1 MHIRTALTVGAA
13 LAVASAVSAAP
24 IVITSPNFAGNGTAR
39 TNWLAAT
46 GISAG
51 DVMADFETLPLGNIH
66 NQANV
71 YPGLTVASSNGAA
84 NVVSGTASTG
94 GSNPIDLQA
103 LALREGV
110 NYTLSFSAPVD
121 YFAFHHMDLT
131 TMTVTVT
138 YTDSSTSVHSHNGAG
153 SSGNTAVFFGFFR
166 NDALA
171 VSSVLLRGTGGD
183 GEAGLDN
190 LEYGN
195 VVPEPASMAAL
206 GLGAACLLRRRLS
219 SGRCH

>member
-1 MHIRTALTVGAA
+1 MFMRNTLVAGAA
-13 LAVASAVSAAP
+13 LAAVSAAYAAP
-24 IVITSPNFAGNGTAR
+24 IVITSPNFAGNGAAR
-39 TNWLAAT
+39 TTWLAAA
-46 GISAG
+46 GISSG
-51 DVMADFETLPLGNIH
+51 DVMADFESIPLGNIH

-71 YPGLTVASSNGAA
+71 YPGLTVSSSNGAA

-110 NYTLSFSAPVD
+110 NYTLSFSSPID
-121 YFAFHHMDLT
+121 YFAFYHMDLT
-131 TMTVTVT
+131 TMSVTVT
-138 YTDSSTSVHSHNGAG
+138 YTDGTTSVHSHNGSG
-153 SSGNTAVFFGFFR
+153 STGNTAVFFGFYR

-171 VSSVLLRGTGGD
+171 VSSILLRGSGGD

-195 VVPEPASMAAL
+195 VVPEPASMA
-206 GLGAACLLRRRLS
+206 GLGMGAIWLLRRRWP
-219 SGRCH
+219 RRTR